1 MLQQARLRN
10 PAEFRKV
17 YDGGRRIDGHLM
29 TAFVLP
35 NGLNYHRFGVTASRK
50 LTRLA
55 VGRNRAKR
63 LLREAFRLS
72 GDELNSLSG
81 RYDWVFNAR
90 RPLLGAKVDAA
101 VEELRRAITRLNAA
115 EASSLVQ
122 DKS

>member
-17 YDGGRRIDGHLM
+17 YDGGKRIDGRLM

-35 NGLNYHRFGVTASRK
+35 NGLEYHRFGVTASRK

-72 GDELNSLSG
+72 GAELDSLG
-81 RYDWVFNAR
+81 GCYDWVLNAR
-90 RPLLGAKVDAA
+90 RPLLEVKVDAA
-101 VEELRRAITRLNAA
+101 VEELRRAILRLNVA
-115 EASSLVQ
+115 ETSTTVQ

>member
-1 MLQQARLRN
+1 LLQQSRLRN

-17 YDGGRRIDGHLM
+17 YDGGRRIDGRLM

-35 NGLNYHRFGVTASRK
+35 NGLGYHRFGVTASRK

-72 GDELNSLSG
+72 RPELDSLSE

-90 RPLLGAKVDAA
+90 RPLLEAKVDAA
-101 VEELRRAITRLNAA
+101 VEELRRVISHVTAA
-115 EASSLVQ
+115 ELLSPVQ
-122 DKS
+122 EKS

>member
-1 MLQQARLRN
+1 
-10 PAEFRKV
+10 
-17 YDGGRRIDGHLM
+17 M

-35 NGLNYHRFGVTASRK
+35 NGLEYHRFGVTASRK

-72 GDELNSLSG
+72 RVELNSLSG
-81 RYDWVFNAR
+81 HYDWVFNAR
-90 RPLLGAKVDAA
+90 RPLLEVKVSAA
-101 VEELRRAITRLNAA
+101 VEELRRAITRLNAT
-115 EASSLVQ
+115 EAGLPVQ